1 MNAPI
6 SSPSLAGSSASS
18 STQQSPTNAQSSQ
31 SVPMLAPVQIKAP
44 STETFLRDVNLVAE
58 AAKRAQ
64 LACLTRDFEDCG
76 L

>member
-6 SSPSLAGSSASS
+6 SSPSAGSSAAS
-18 STQQSPTNAQSSQ
+18 STRQSPTSSQ
-31 SVPMLAPVQIKAP
+31 PLQSIPRIQPVEIKAP
-44 STETFLRDVNLVAE
+44 STESFLKDVNLVAE

-64 LACLTRDFEDCG
+64 VACLTRDFEDCG